1 MWFACSSRVYK
12 TDVHERGKII
22 RLDQFVASFADL
34 GHWIHL
40 SISPI

>member
-22 RLDQFVASFADL
+22 RLDQFVASFAEL
-34 GHWIHL
+34 GH
-40 SISPI
+40 